1 MTDTPAAL
9 REAHHADVSG
19 GWLRPAV
26 FGAMDGLVTNIAL
39 IAGVGGGGVSPRN
52 VVLTGAAG
60 LVAGAISMGL
70 GEYTSVRSANEQ
82 VAAEVAKERR
92 ELERHP
98 EAEAREL
105 ADAWVARGLPRE
117 LATQVAE
124 AVRANPEEALRVH
137 VREELG
143 VDPDDQPSPWA
154 AAISSFVCFSI
165 GALVPLLPYLLGFT
179 SLWLALAVGGVGLFV
194 AGAIVARFTNRALV
208 ACRSA
213 AAAARRAGG
222 RRHLP
227 DRRADRRRR
236 RHRLRLEPS
245 SAGQQVV
252 DRAVDRPPP
261 GGQFLGLAGQRRAHL
276 GHVRPG
282 QPGTPHRVPGVAEV
296 GAAEQPLHRR
306 RGQPRLAEHEQRL
319 VRLVPLGQPQRPGV
333 RRAAPVPRLPRRAG
347 ELGGPGTRKSCQV
360 LVAQLRQPAGRIVQG
375 AGGDVPISDQRPAGT

>member
-1 MTDTPAAL
+1 MTETPARL

-39 IAGVGGGGVSPRN
+39 IAGVGGGGVSPRS
-52 VVLTGAAG
+52 VVLTGTAG

-105 ADAWVARGLPRE
+105 ADAWVARGLPRD

-124 AVRANPEEALRVH
+124 AVRRNPEEALRVH

-154 AAISSFVCFSI
+154 AAISSFVCFSV

-179 SLWLALAVGGVGLFV
+179 SLWLALGVGGVGLFL
-194 AGAIVARFTNRALV
+194 AGAIVARFTY
-208 ACRSA
+208 RSWWTS
-213 AAAARRAGG
+213 G
-222 RRHLP
+222 
-227 DRRADRRRR
+227 
-236 RHRLRLEPS
+236 
-245 SAGQQVV
+245 
-252 DRAVDRPPP
+252 
-261 GGQFLGLAGQRRAHL
+261 
-276 GHVRPG
+276 
-282 QPGTPHRVPGVAEV
+282 
-296 GAAEQPLHRR
+296 
-306 RGQPRLAEHEQRL
+306 
-319 VRLVPLGQPQRPGV
+319 
-333 RRAAPVPRLPRRAG
+333 
-347 ELGGPGTRKSCQV
+347 
-360 LVAQLRQPAGRIVQG
+360 LRQLLLGALAAGATYLIG
-375 AGGDVPISDQRPAGT
+375 ALIGVGGGLG